1 MSTTNKSDMAEI
13 LSCQF
18 ESVFSL
24 DDGNEPIFENRTE
37 HLCSEEGIISRS
49 DLLARLNRLDCNKA
63 PGRDKVSQH
72 ILKNCS
78 VELSVALEIIFN
90 KSLSEGEIPD
100 EWREANVTPLFKK
113 GSKLSAS
120 NYRPVSL
127 TSICCKILEGIMR
140 DRITSHLNKH
150 KLISPSQHGFVLKKS
165 CVTNLL
171 ECQNEVSGLLRDNKS
186 VDVLYTDF
194 EKAFDKV
201 SHKKL
206 IIKLYGYGIRG
217 KLLEWVKS
225 FLKNRR
231 QRVVMGDIESD
242 WKNILSGVPQGS
254 VLGPLL
260 FVIYINDLPDGLDS
274 IFKMYA
280 DDSKVIAESGSK
292 LQDDILKIKEW
303 CDKWSMC
310 LNSSKCKVMHFGRG
324 NPGKEY
330 YIGTGSER
338 VVLEETKAEKDLGI
352 IISSDGKNNRQA
364 IKAVNK
370 ANAELGR
377 LRKTFQFFNIKLFK
391 ILYPTFIRPHLE
403 FASSVWNNFSKENI
417 KKIENIQKRAT
428 KMVIELR
435 ALSYEDRLKKLG
447 LTTLE
452 VRRKRCDLIQIY
464 KIKNGIEEVDI
475 DIGGGN
481 QGGYQGRRH
490 DQQIT
495 REVMGN
501 VPMRNYSL
509 PNRNA
514 TTWNLLPSDIVGA
527 DNVNIFKSRIDEHIR
542 LDSLRRSVYRV

>member
-1 MSTTNKSDMAEI
+1 M
-13 LSCQF
+13 
-18 ESVFSL
+18 
-24 DDGNEPIFENRTE
+24 
-37 HLCSEEGIISRS
+37 
-49 DLLARLNRLDCNKA
+49 
-63 PGRDKVSQH
+63 
-72 ILKNCS
+72 
-78 VELSVALEIIFN
+78 
-90 KSLSEGEIPD
+90 
-100 EWREANVTPLFKK
+100 
-113 GSKLSAS
+113 
-120 NYRPVSL
+120 
-127 TSICCKILEGIMR
+127 EGIMR

-150 KLISPSQHGFVLKKS
+150 NLISPNQHGFFLKKS

-171 ECQNEVSGLLRDNKS
+171 ECQNVVSGLLRYNKS

-242 WKNILSGVPQGS
+242 WRNILSGVPQGS

-260 FVIYINDLPDGLDS
+260 FVVYINDLPDGLDS

-292 LQDDILKIKEW
+292 LQDDIVKIKRW

-324 NPGKEY
+324 NPRKEY
-330 YIGTGSER
+330 YIGEGSER
-338 VVLEETKAEKDLGI
+338 VFLEETNAEKDLGV
-352 IISSDGKNNRQA
+352 IISSDGKNNCQA
-364 IKAVNK
+364 VKAINK

-377 LRKTFQFFNIKLFK
+377 LRKTFQFFNMRLFK

-403 FASSVWNNFSKENI
+403 FAASVWNNLSKENI
-417 KKIENIQKRAT
+417 KKIEGVQKRAT

-435 ALSYEDRLKKLG
+435 TLNYEDRLKELG

-452 VRRKRCDLIQIY
+452 VRRKRGDLIQIY
-464 KIKNGIEEVDI
+464 KIKNGIEKVDI
-475 DIGGGN
+475 NIGGGN

-490 DQQIT
+490 NQQIT
-495 REVMGN
+495 RV
-501 VPMRNYSL
+501 
-509 PNRNA
+509 
-514 TTWNLLPSDIVGA
+514 
-527 DNVNIFKSRIDEHIR
+527 
-542 LDSLRRSVYRV
+542 